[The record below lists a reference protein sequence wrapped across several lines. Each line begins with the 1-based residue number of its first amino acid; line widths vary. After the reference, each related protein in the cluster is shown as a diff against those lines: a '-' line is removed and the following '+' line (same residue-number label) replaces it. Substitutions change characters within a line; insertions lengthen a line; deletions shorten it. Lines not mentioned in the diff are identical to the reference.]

1 MSNNRII
8 SKQDAEILHAAQ
20 KILTRLEFE
29 KRCRCNDI
37 DNCSDAVKRENAR
50 RKYKYFYDACG
61 KHNVC
66 SYGRSM
72 VLMSD
77 DIVTYG
83 GDISVFTRH

>member
-1 MSNNRII
+1 M
-8 SKQDAEILHAAQ
+8 
-20 KILTRLEFE
+20 
-29 KRCRCNDI
+29 
-37 DNCSDAVKRENAR
+37 DNCSDVVKHENAR

-77 DIVTYG
+77 DIVTCG
-83 GDISVFTRH
+83 GDISVFTRR